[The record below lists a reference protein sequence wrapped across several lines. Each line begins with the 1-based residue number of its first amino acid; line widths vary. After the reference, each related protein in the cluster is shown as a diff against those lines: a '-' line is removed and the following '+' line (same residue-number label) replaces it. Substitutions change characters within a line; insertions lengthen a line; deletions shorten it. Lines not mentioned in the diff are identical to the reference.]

1 MAFTFT
7 AVERLEIERI
17 LARYPEPMS
26 ATIPLLHLAQGRLGW
41 VSPEVVDEV
50 ARLLELP
57 RIHVADV
64 VSFYSMFQRKP
75 VGRHRI
81 SVCRTLSCH
90 VLGGKDILEYLRARL
105 ELGEAHSGTDP
116 RGLFTLEEVECLAA
130 CGTGPVLLVNG
141 VYHEGMTLASVKSLL
156 DHLEAGGGND
166 APASAAATTTSR
178 TALEDS
184 PATESLPESDLSAA
198 TGREN

>member
-7 AVERLEIERI
+7 AEERQEIERI

-50 ARLLELP
+50 ARVLELP

-64 VSFYSMFQRKP
+64 VSFYTMFQRKP

-90 VLGGKDILEYLRARL
+90 VLGGREILDYLRTRL
-105 ELGEAHSGTDP
+105 QLGEARAGTDP
-116 RGLFTLEEVECLAA
+116 RGFFTLEEVECLAA
-130 CGTGPVLLVNG
+130 CGTGPVLLLDG
-141 VYHEGMTLASVKSLL
+141 VYQENLSVEKVKDLL
-156 DHLEAGGGND
+156 DKLESRES
-166 APASAAATTTSR
+166 APA
-178 TALEDS
+178 
-184 PATESLPESDLSAA
+184 
-198 TGREN
+198 GRES